1 RGDAERHPGR
11 DAPAARRPQRVRPR
25 IRHPCARRDQA
36 HRDVRA
42 DAAGEI
48 REGTHF
54 RLRKTHRVSCGLR
67 EAPRPRGRGGAG
79 TGRGPREADQG
90 LRRGAIPAPAM
101 LLTSSGSLPRLAP
114 SRTATIGMTNA
125 MYERNVACISFRS
138 HCHATNVT
146 TEPAIA
152 RYRIA
157 PRPWGH
163 VGTAH
168 GSRAMRE
175 RPARAPAPTAM
186 DAALKLIGSVSWP
199 QRFTATVANAAHVAP
214 RTIDNL
220 GNTCARPAVPSW
232 LREMR
237 TPRAK
242 PTAIPRNF

>member
-1 RGDAERHPGR
+1 MISN
-11 DAPAARRPQRVRPR
+11 V
-25 IRHPCARRDQA
+25 
-36 HRDVRA
+36 
-42 DAAGEI
+42 
-48 REGTHF
+48 
-54 RLRKTHRVSCGLR
+54 
-67 EAPRPRGRGGAG
+67 
-79 TGRGPREADQG
+79 
-90 LRRGAIPAPAM
+90 
-101 LLTSSGSLPRLAP
+101 SLPRLAP
-114 SRTATIGMTNA
+114 SRPATIGFTNA
-125 MYERNVACISFRS
+125 MYERNVACIPFRS

-214 RTIDNL
+214 RTIDKL
-220 GNTCARPAVPSW
+220 GKTCPRPPGPSR
-232 LREMR
+232 LGEMG
-237 TPRAK
+237 
-242 PTAIPRNF
+242 